1 MNKNIFRIMF
11 VLIAI
16 FLLLF
21 SAFTLVGCSDDSDD
35 DSGCGCDGC
44 GGGCDEDDED
54 VPDNSGNVGT

>member
-1 MNKNIFRIMF
+1 MF

-21 SAFTLVGCSDDSDD
+21 SALTLVGCSDDSGDD

-44 GGGCDEDDED
+44 GDGCDEDDED
-54 VPDNSGNVGT
+54 VPDNSGNVGD